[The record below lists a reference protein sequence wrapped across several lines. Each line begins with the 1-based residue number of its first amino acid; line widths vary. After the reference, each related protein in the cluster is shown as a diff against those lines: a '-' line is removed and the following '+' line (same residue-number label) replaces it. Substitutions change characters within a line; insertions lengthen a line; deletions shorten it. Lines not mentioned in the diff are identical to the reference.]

1 MGLFLLKEMLKR
13 KGKNMAQERMAKV
26 GEEIK
31 KELSKIITFDLKDP
45 RITGMVSITKVV
57 VTPDFKYAK
66 VYISSINC
74 KDKKE
79 LLKGFKNAS
88 GHLRSK
94 ISSQMKLR
102 YTPEL
107 VFELDESMEYGAHI
121 SQVIEDVTKKLKS

>member
-1 MGLFLLKEMLKR
+1 
-13 KGKNMAQERMAKV
+13 MAQERMAKV

-45 RITGMVSITKVV
+45 RITGMVSITKVI

-88 GHLRSK
+88 GHLRSE
-94 ISSQMKLR
+94 ISAKMKLR

-121 SQVIEDVTKKLKS
+121 SQVIDDVTKKLKS